1 MMMDVYIIFFIYLH
15 YIFLVSRT
23 LILDSIV
30 ILYLIILEY
39 RNFSK
44 GDNNYLFYLEKIIIK
59 FINSSR

>member
-15 YIFLVSRT
+15 YIYLVFRT
-23 LILDSIV
+23 LILDSIF

-44 GDNNYLFYLEKIIIK
+44 EDNNYLFYLGRIIIN
-59 FINSSR
+59 FISSVG